1 MYNIERSDDMN
12 FLPSKDIIVKNAT
25 GKDLKDIYLTYEG
38 LEKHPLKIHYIAKGG
53 FQKRVLIVNHL
64 IKPSELK
71 LFYYKNN
78 YKEEL
83 LAYDNLNS
91 HDLRTLTL
99 SISLK
104 DDKLFT
110 SIAFNIKNY

>member
-1 MYNIERSDDMN
+1 MYNIERSDGIN
-12 FLPSKDIIVKNAT
+12 FLPSKEIIVKNAT
-25 GKDLKDIYLTYEG
+25 GKDLKDIYLTYAG
-38 LEKHPLKIHYIAKGG
+38 LEKHPFKIPYITKHG

-83 LAYDNLNS
+83 SAYDNLNS
-91 HDLRTLTL
+91 HDLRT
-99 SISLK
+99 
-104 DDKLFT
+104 
-110 SIAFNIKNY
+110 